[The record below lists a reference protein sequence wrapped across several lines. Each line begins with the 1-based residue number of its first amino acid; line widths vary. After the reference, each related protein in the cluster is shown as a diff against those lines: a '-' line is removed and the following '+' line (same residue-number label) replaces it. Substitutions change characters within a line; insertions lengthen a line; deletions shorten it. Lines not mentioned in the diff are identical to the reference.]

1 MRFIDLNRTKTNG
14 VCAYVNANTV
24 TKLLRS
30 VLAIHVFYSD
40 IDHVEMK
47 LHSRLIQALALL
59 VAGLPVI
66 KCEVS

>member
-30 VLAIHVFYSD
+30 ILMIHVFYSD
-40 IDHVEMK
+40 IDHVEM
-47 LHSRLIQALALL
+47 
-59 VAGLPVI
+59 
-66 KCEVS
+66 